1 MYPGAANE
9 GTGRNHRQGPR
20 GPSRRGA
27 GADGRGSAGYRC
39 GATGPRR
46 RPGQSDWAAGANGQG
61 HTHGTGRG
69 GDGDT
74 EALYAGH
81 IGRLCGEN
89 PGWIVVARVL
99 RPRGNK
105 GEVAVELLT
114 DFPERLTKLQEVF
127 LGRAQGESS
136 AAKFVGAFG
145 ASEPTPIG
153 VKSCWLSQNHGGQG
167 VVHFAGVASINEAEK
182 FRGLDVLLPF
192 EQRVS
197 LTAGQYFVADLIGC
211 AVFEV
216 AGETTMA
223 SSPCA
228 MATAPQLLGMGGGV
242 QFPGGGESVRG
253 TPLLEVEMQQGE
265 LLIPLAEDIC
275 KRIDAAARRIE
286 VMLPE
291 GLRELN

>member
-1 MYPGAANE
+1 
-9 GTGRNHRQGPR
+9 
-20 GPSRRGA
+20 
-27 GADGRGSAGYRC
+27 
-39 GATGPRR
+39 
-46 RPGQSDWAAGANGQG
+46 
-61 HTHGTGRG
+61 
-69 GDGDT
+69 
-74 EALYAGH
+74 
-81 IGRLCGEN
+81 
-89 PGWIVVARVL
+89 VVARVL

-127 LGRAQGESS
+127 LGRAQGEAA

-153 VKSCWLSQNHGGQG
+153 VKSCWLSQNHRGQG
-167 VVHFAGVASINEAEK
+167 VFHFAGVASINEAEK

-197 LTAGQYFVADLIGC
+197 LPAGQYFVADLIGC

-216 AGETTMA
+216 AGQTGMA
-223 SSPCA
+223 SSPCS
-228 MATAPQLLGMGGGV
+228 MATAPQLLGTVRDV
-242 QFPGGGESVRG
+242 QFPGEGESVRG
-253 TPLLEVEMQQGE
+253 TPLLEVETAQGE

-291 GLRELN
+291 GLLDLNLE